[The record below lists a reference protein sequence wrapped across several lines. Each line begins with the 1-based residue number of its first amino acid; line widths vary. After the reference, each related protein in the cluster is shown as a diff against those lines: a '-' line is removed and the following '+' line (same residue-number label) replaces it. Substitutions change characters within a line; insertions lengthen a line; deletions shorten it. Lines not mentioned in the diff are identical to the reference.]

1 MRMKLPEAFLQLS
14 DLREFQPGETIFD
27 VGQPGDEMF
36 VVQEGEVDIV
46 LDGTLLETLGPE
58 RFFGELALIDD
69 APRSA
74 TAVARTRCTLASLNQ
89 RRFLF
94 LVDEFPFFAVQV
106 MKGMA
111 DRLRR
116 GATALR

>member
-1 MRMKLPEAFLQLS
+1 MKLPDAFLESQY
-14 DLREFQPGETIFD
+14 LREFQPGEMIFEA
-27 VGQPGDEMF
+27 GQPGDEMF
-36 VVQEGEVDIV
+36 VVQEGEVDII
-46 LDGTLLETLGPE
+46 LDGRVLETLGSE

-69 APRSA
+69 GPRSA
-74 TAVARTRCTLASLNQ
+74 TAVARTRCTLASLTQ

-116 GATALR
+116 SGAVLR